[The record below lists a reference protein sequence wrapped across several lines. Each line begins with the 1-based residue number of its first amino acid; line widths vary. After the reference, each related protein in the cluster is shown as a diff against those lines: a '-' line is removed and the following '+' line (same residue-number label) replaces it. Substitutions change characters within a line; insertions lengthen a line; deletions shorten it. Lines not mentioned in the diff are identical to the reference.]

1 MYSQFKGI
9 VKNRAGHGN
18 LARETSFRSAASA
31 RWKFDLNNDG
41 RINVPKMA
49 DFISEWFFSKILIFL
64 SSDFLD
70 VPKMAVFIL
79 EWYFSNI
86 LVFFELWLPQRT

>member
-31 RWKFDLNNDG
+31 RWKFNLNNDG
-41 RINVPKMA
+41 RINVPKMT
-49 DFISEWFFSKILIFL
+49 DL
-64 SSDFLD
+64 
-70 VPKMAVFIL
+70 VL

-86 LVFFELWLPQRT
+86 LVFLGSDFLNVPKMAVFILESYFSNILVFLVFII

>member
-31 RWKFDLNNDG
+31 RWKFNLNNDG
-41 RINVPKMA
+41 RI
-49 DFISEWFFSKILIFL
+49 
-64 SSDFLD
+64 D
-70 VPKMAVFIL
+70 VPKMAAFNL
-79 EWYFSNI
+79 KWYFSNI
-86 LVFFELWLPQRT
+86 